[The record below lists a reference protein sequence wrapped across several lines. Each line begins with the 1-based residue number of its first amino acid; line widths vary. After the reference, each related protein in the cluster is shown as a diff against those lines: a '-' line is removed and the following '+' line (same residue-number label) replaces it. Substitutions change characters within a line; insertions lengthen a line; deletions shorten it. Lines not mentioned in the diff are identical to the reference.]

1 MVDLTISIVSY
12 NTRDLL
18 KRCLASIYKHT
29 KDIRFEVIVVDNGST
44 DGTTSMIKNK
54 FPEVSLIK
62 NKSNE
67 FFTKANNKALKIA
80 KGRYFLVLNSDT
92 FLVDNSFKKLVS
104 YMDTHKNVGA
114 SEGLE
119 IYEDGSIV
127 PTGSSFSDPLTDFY
141 ELSLIGRQ
149 IKDKKRIAWYRITSE
164 DRANTFNIDVGC
176 DAFLIVRKD
185 LLEQIGGYDENFLL
199 YYTENDLCARIKKE
213 GYLVTHFG
221 KARVIHRVSATAKK
235 LGWKKTDIYYRDLF
249 NYYKKHGHAFS
260 GGLLFLILKMEE
272 LLLKTINIFK

>member
-1 MVDLTISIVSY
+1 MDVSISIVSY
-12 NTRDLL
+12 NTKNLIL
-18 KRCLASIYKHT
+18 RCIESIYKYT
-29 KDIRFEVIVVDNGST
+29 RGITYEVIVIDNGSR
-44 DGTTSMIKNK
+44 DGTVSEIEKR
-54 FPEVSLIK
+54 FPKVKLIK
-62 NKSNE
+62 NKTNE

-92 FLVDNSFKKLVS
+92 YFIDNSLKKFVL
-104 YMDTHKNVGA
+104 YMDPHKNVGA

-119 IYEDGSIV
+119 IYEDGRFV
-127 PTGSSFSDPLTDFY
+127 PTGSRFSDPLTDFY
-141 ELSLIGRQ
+141 ELSLIGRR
-149 IKDKKRIAWYRITSE
+149 IADKKRIAWYRITSE

-213 GYLVTHFG
+213 GYEITHFG
-221 KARVIHRVSATAKK
+221 KARVMHRVSATAKK

-249 NYYKKHGHAFS
+249 SYYKKYGHLLS
-260 GGLLFLILKMEE
+260 GGLLFLILKSEE
-272 LLLKTINIFK
+272 LLLKTISIFK